1 MPNITDDPRY
11 DKLFDKSMD
20 MATSLC
26 IAVMGEGQRL
36 RLVYR
41 LDVNHYL
48 GAERAQLLV
57 EHLEPVLG

>member
-1 MPNITDDPRY
+1 MTPVGGGKGIEAD
-11 DKLFDKSMD
+11 L
-20 MATSLC
+20 
-26 IAVMGEGQRL
+26 AVVHHVVGQPGQRL